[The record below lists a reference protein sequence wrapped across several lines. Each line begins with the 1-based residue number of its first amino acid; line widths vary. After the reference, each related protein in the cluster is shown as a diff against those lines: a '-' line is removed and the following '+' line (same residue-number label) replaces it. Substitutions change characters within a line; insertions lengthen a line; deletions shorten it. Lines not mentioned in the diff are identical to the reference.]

1 MSNYTKSTNFA
12 TKDALS
18 SGNPLK
24 IVKGTEID
32 TEFNNIQTAVATK
45 VDSSGALGTP
55 TSGTLTNAT
64 GLPLTT
70 GVTGTLPI
78 ANGGT
83 NATTAA
89 GARAS
94 LLPAFASNAGK
105 VLAVNS
111 GASDVEFIT
120 VSSGGSGTVT
130 SVGGTGSVNGITLS
144 GTVTSTG
151 NLTLGGSIS
160 SLSGDVIAA
169 NDIGIYTG
177 AAAGFRFGNSGN
189 GYPYAVIP
197 PNSNALTLG
206 RSGQVWQ
213 TIYLQSAPVVSSDER
228 FKNVLGPTLG
238 LDFITRLEAV
248 QYKYKIGGYEVKVIP
263 DTNPP
268 EFDKTEIP
276 GHRIHYGLLA
286 QQVKSVVDEL
296 QLPDFGG
303 WISGNPSDPEA
314 DQALRYEEF
323 IAPLIKSIQEL
334 KALVD
339 AQAVRIAAL
348 ESQ

>member
-12 TKDALS
+12 TKDALN

-32 TEFNNIQTAVATK
+32 TEFNNIATAVATK
-45 VDSSGALGTP
+45 VDSAGALGTP

-70 GVTGTLPI
+70 GVTGTLPV

-83 NATTAA
+83 NATTVA

-111 GASDVEFIT
+111 GATDVEYI
-120 VSSGGSGTVT
+120 SAGGTGTVT
-130 SVGGTGSVNGITLS
+130 SVGGTGTRSGLTLS
-144 GTVTSTG
+144 GTVTTSG
-151 NLTLGGSIS
+151 NLTL
-160 SLSGDVIAA
+160 
-169 NDIGIYTG
+169 
-177 AAAGFRFGNSGN
+177 SGN
-189 GYPYAVIP
+189 VNSLDTSVSVADATLIAVTASGTGFIIGNNNQGYPNAIIP
-197 PNSNALTLG
+197 PTSATYTLG
-206 RSGQVWQ
+206 RSGQTWS
-213 TIYLQSAPVVSSDER
+213 TIYIATAAVVGSDER
-228 FKNVLGPTLG
+228 SKIVLGPTLG

-248 QYKYKIGGYEVKVIP
+248 QYKLKVGGYDVKLIP

-268 EFDKTEIP
+268 EYSKTPIA
-276 GHRIHYGLLA
+276 GHRIHYGMLA

-303 WISGNPSDPEA
+303 WVSGNPADPEA
-314 DQALRYEEF
+314 EQSLRYEEF
-323 IAPLIKSIQEL
+323 IAPMIKAIQEL

-339 AQAVRIAAL
+339 AQAVRITAL
-348 ESQ
+348 EAK